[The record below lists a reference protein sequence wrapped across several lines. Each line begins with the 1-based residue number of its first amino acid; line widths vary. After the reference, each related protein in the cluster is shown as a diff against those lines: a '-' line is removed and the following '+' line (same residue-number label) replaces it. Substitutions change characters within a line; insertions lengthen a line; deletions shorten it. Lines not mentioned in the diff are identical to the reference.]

1 MLSSFTDTSA
11 SHHLY
16 NLHEYGEDYTFNYI
30 TKILHVFISSF
41 LIKARALHFIFF
53 SPPPPP
59 PPIQQFSVGCWRTAL
74 STALFLLIIL

>member
-30 TKILHVFISSF
+30 TKILHVGVEELHCRQHCSS
-41 LIKARALHFIFF
+41 
-53 SPPPPP
+53 
-59 PPIQQFSVGCWRTAL
+59 W
-74 STALFLLIIL
+74 